1 MENHVEQK
9 ARNSML
15 SQMLDHI
22 ESIEVQAQKNVV
34 NRLPEKD
41 GKIIW
46 TPIGKK

>member
-1 MENHVEQK
+1 MEKPEAQK
-9 ARNSML
+9 ARNSTL
-15 SQMLDHI
+15 SQMLDHV
-22 ESIEVQAQKNVV
+22 ESIEVQAQKNIV

>member
-1 MENHVEQK
+1 MEKPEAQK

-15 SQMLDHI
+15 KQMLDYV
-22 ESIEVQAQKNVV
+22 ESTETRAQQNIL